1 MHLAL
6 YYCLAGL
13 IGLLAGF
20 ASGLFGIGGGSIRT
34 PLLNVLGMDLIYAF
48 GINLFV
54 IPFSSSMGAFSHRKY
69 VDKKYALYLVIGG
82 GIGSGLGAFLAY
94 IFSLSDFKLT
104 LAIIFVVTSFITVL
118 GIYLYKIA
126 PKVSE
131 RLQPKPYT
139 IIPGAFILNII
150 TGMRGGSGGSL
161 FPPFLKSLRV
171 DVKKAIATSL
181 LATIF
186 TALVAIGIFF
196 WKGKIL
202 WIEGLI
208 VMVGSV
214 IGAKLGSLL
223 SIKTKP
229 KWLELGLAVV
239 TVLLSCITILKA
251 VLSMGDISIS
261 DYMFN
266 FQ

>member
-1 MHLAL
+1 MHPAL
-6 YYCLAGL
+6 YYSLAGL

-20 ASGLFGIGGGSIRT
+20 ASGMFGIGGGSVRT
-34 PLLNVLGMDLIYAF
+34 PLLNVLGMDLIFAF

-54 IPFSSSMGAFSHRKY
+54 IPFSSSMGAFSHRKNIE
-69 VDKKYALYLVIGG
+69 KKYALYLIIGG

-94 IFSLSDFKLT
+94 LFSLSDFKFT
-104 LAIIFVVTSFITVL
+104 LAIIYVVISFITVI

-131 RLQPKPYT
+131 KLQAKPHT
-139 IIPGAFILNII
+139 IIPGAFILNLI

-186 TALVAIGIFF
+186 TALIAIGIFF

-208 VMVGSV
+208 VMIGSV
-214 IGAKLGSLL
+214 IGAKLGSLV
-223 SIKTKP
+223 SMKTKS
-229 KWLELGLAVV
+229 KWLELGLAIV
-239 TVLLSCITILKA
+239 TVLLSCITLVKA
-251 VLSMGDISIS
+251 AFSVNQVSII
-261 DYMFN
+261 DYLFWY
-266 FQ
+266 

>member
-1 MHLAL
+1 MEQPL
-6 YYCLAGL
+6 YLCLAGL

-20 ASGLFGIGGGSIRT
+20 ASGMFGIGGGSIRT
-34 PLLNVLGMDLIYAF
+34 PLLNVIGLDLIYAF

-54 IPFSSSMGAFSHRKY
+54 IPFSSIMGAFSHRKNIK
-69 VDKKYALYLVIGG
+69 KKYALYLVIGG

-94 IFSLSDFKLT
+94 LFSLSDFKLA
-104 LAIIFVVTSFITVL
+104 LAIIFVVTSFISVV

-131 RLQPKPYT
+131 KLHPEPYT
-139 IIPGAFILNII
+139 IIPGAFVLNVI

-161 FPPFLKSLRV
+161 FPPFLKSLGV

-181 LATIF
+181 FATIF
-186 TALVAIGIFF
+186 TALIAIGIFF

-214 IGAKLGSLL
+214 IGVKLGSLV

-229 KWLELGLAVV
+229 KWLELGLAIV
-239 TVLLSCITILKA
+239 TVLLSCVTILKA
-251 VLSMGDISIS
+251 VLSMGYVPITN
-261 DYMFN
+261 YMF
-266 FQ
+266 